1 MPDQI
6 VLKSLIRDSK
16 VVHGPGG
23 YAYLD
28 CHMPVQ
34 IVFEKEIPLYYLY
47 DTNGCVIEKIEV
59 DEMPQKWRKIFEDDA
74 A

>member
-6 VLKSLIRDSK
+6 ALKSLIRDGE
-16 VVHGPGG
+16 VVQEDG

-34 IVFEKEIPLYYLY
+34 IVFEKTIPLYYLY
-47 DTNGCVIEKIEV
+47 DDNGCVMEKIEV
-59 DEMPQKWRKIFEDDA
+59 EDMPKKWRKLFESDVV
-74 A
+74 

>member
-6 VLKSLIRDSK
+6 VLKSLIRDSE
-16 VVHGPGG
+16 VVQEGD

-34 IVFEKEIPLYYLY
+34 IVFEKDIPLYYLY
-47 DTNGCVIEKIEV
+47 DINGCVMEKIEV
-59 DEMPQKWRKIFEDDA
+59 KDMPPKWRKFFEDDA
-74 A
+74 S